1 MIKNVVLLFFKILR
15 TLLYKVDRATPRR
28 FCSDCGTKCLKQNIW
43 ISIVTSKGQAID
55 AYRWMKDWSYLKFFF
70 MITCKEAFRL
80 IILIKNVFLFGNA
93 LSICFIINF
102 DFSVGPRFVVF
113 DQVEMTFGIDEF
125 IRLASSF
132 TFNTLINKFVNILK
146 PRTFMARWKWF
157 KHAMLADRLRHYS
170 SWCLVCSVANTYL
183 KWKNW
188 ANLTII
194 YALCINLFLSAS
206 VFTRIENGTWLK
218 LNLSPKD
225 LTHLR
230 IVDQLNII

>member
-132 TFNTLINKFVNILK
+132 TYNTLINKFLNILK
-146 PRTFMARWKWF
+146 PRTFMARSVGSDSNTQCSRIDYVTMALGVWF
-157 KHAMLADRLRHYS
+157 
-170 SWCLVCSVANTYL
+170 VALPTL
-183 KWKNW
+183 IW
-188 ANLTII
+188 
-194 YALCINLFLSAS
+194 SG
-206 VFTRIENGTWLK
+206 RIGQ
-218 LNLSPKD
+218 
-225 LTHLR
+225 
-230 IVDQLNII
+230 I